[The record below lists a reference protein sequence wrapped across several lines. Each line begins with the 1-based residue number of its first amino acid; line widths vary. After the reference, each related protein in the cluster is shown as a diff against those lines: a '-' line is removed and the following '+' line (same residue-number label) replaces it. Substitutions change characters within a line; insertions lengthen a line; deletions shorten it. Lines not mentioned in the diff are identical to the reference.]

1 MLLNL
6 IVIPKLAKNSSKR
19 YVYGFEELENNLH
32 PAMQRKVFEYLHDFA
47 TKNDVTIFLTTHSH
61 VAINC
66 FYDKSDS

>member
-32 PAMQRKVFEYLHDFA
+32 PAMQRKVFEYFHRITPF
-47 TKNDVTIFLTTHSH
+47 TTMC
-61 VAINC
+61 AEANC
-66 FYDKSDS
+66 VSLK